1 MNDYDHGGGVP
12 GNPALHSSSDI
23 SPGRDTRSSVQASV
37 RRPVPASSP
46 PVGVLKASGFL
57 GSFPSH
63 ALNPRACVSP
73 VSHRRRR
80 RGVRFRSG
88 TSKPFRSPIPTTLSR
103 SLACGREGVTHHSPS
118 LATLSC
124 CPCFVSYVSPR
135 FNRSW
140 HVGAS

>member
-46 PVGVLKASGFL
+46 PVVGAEGLRLTFD
-57 GSFPSH
+57 SFPSH

-80 RGVRFRSG
+80 RGVRFWSG
-88 TSKPFRSPIPTTLSR
+88 GIVGTLPFSYSHDAVTKPSM
-103 SLACGREGVTHHSPS
+103 
-118 LATLSC
+118 
-124 CPCFVSYVSPR
+124 
-135 FNRSW
+135 
-140 HVGAS
+140 